1 LFNLEKILSD
11 SKVPIPKCEKCNS
24 TVKPDVVFFGERL
37 PERFF
42 SLADEDFEKCD
53 LLIIIG
59 TSLTVQPFAG
69 LIDNVPLKT
78 PRLLI
83 NKTKSGQNSEI
94 ARLLG
99 ISSGLDFDSEDNF
112 RDVLLLEDCDKGCQ
126 QLAEALDWGQE
137 LKEMIEREHQIIDKN
152 EQ

>member
-1 LFNLEKILSD
+1 MFADPQVMPNCT
-11 SKVPIPKCEKCNS
+11 KCS
-24 TVKPDVVFFGERL
+24 TIVKPGIVFFGERL

-42 SLADEDFEKCD
+42 RLADQDFKKCD

-69 LIDNVPLKT
+69 LVDYVSSST

-83 NKTKSGQNSEI
+83 NKTKAGQQASPI

-99 ISSGLDFDSEDNF
+99 ICSGLDFDSDDNY
-112 RDVLLLEDCDKGCQ
+112 RDVLCMQDCDEGCL
-126 QLAEALDWGQE
+126 QLAEALEWGEE
-137 LKEMIEREHQIIDKN
+137 LKDMIKEEHHKIDS
-152 EQ
+152 QVQ